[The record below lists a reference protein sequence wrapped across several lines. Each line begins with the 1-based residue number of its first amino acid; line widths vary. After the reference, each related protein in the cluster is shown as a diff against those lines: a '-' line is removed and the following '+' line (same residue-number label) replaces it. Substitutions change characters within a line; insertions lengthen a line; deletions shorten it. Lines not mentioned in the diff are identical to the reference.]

1 MDDSRLLVNWGSGDL
16 LQLHEL
22 AAGQSVKFVDFRRS
36 RICSR
41 RDSYRDSV
49 ALISDWWKLHACT
62 LSPSVDNLWTVLPL
76 VVVVIAD

>member
-1 MDDSRLLVNWGSGDL
+1 MDDSRLLVIWGSGDL

-22 AAGQSVKFVDFRRS
+22 AAEQSVKFVDFRRS

-49 ALISDWWKLHACT
+49 ALISDW
-62 LSPSVDNLWTVLPL
+62 
-76 VVVVIAD
+76 